1 MKILAA
7 VICCEYKKHSLS
19 QCMAAI
25 KKAGFDLLLNYQCSE
40 NEILKFDYFDYLQR
54 WDAYGAGI
62 IEREYD
68 QHQESRLPV
77 ICMARNQCLDF
88 AQQGGYDYILFV
100 DSDVIIPIDTKQKLF
115 EGNDYKLKS
124 GIVSGRGVHSG
135 AKYMFYPH
143 EIVDGWQRA
152 DYFTCGF
159 MAIHKDVFF
168 RLRFRWGLPVNGETI
183 CSEDPIFGDDARTI
197 LGVNWWGRL
206 DLVAEH
212 LGELN
217 EGETS
222 QF

>member
-7 VICCEYKKHSLS
+7 VICAPFKSYSLIK
-19 QCMAAI
+19 CLEAI
-25 KKAGFDLLLNYQCSE
+25 KAAGFENILLNYEGIAPTLPNDIEVQE
-40 NEILKFDYFDYLQR
+40 WMFEGAGKVKRKFDQDNE
-54 WDAYGAGI
+54 A
-62 IEREYD
+62 
-68 QHQESRLPV
+68 RLTP
-77 ICMARNQCLDF
+77 ICIARNMCLDF

-100 DSDVIIPIDTKQKLF
+100 DSDVIIPQDTKQKLF
-115 EGNDYKLKS
+115 EGNHFKLKS
-124 GIVSGRGVHSG
+124 GIVKGRGIHSG
-135 AKYMFYPH
+135 ATYMFYPH
-143 EIVDGWQRA
+143 EIIDGWQRA

-168 RLRFRWGLPVNGETI
+168 RLRFRWGLPVKGETI
-183 CSEDPIFGDDARTI
+183 CSEDPIFGDDARNI

-212 LGELN
+212 LGDLK

>member
-7 VICCEYKKHSLS
+7 VICTDFKAYSLKKCLE
-19 QCMAAI
+19 AI
-25 KKAGFDLLLNYQCSE
+25 RAAGFEQILLNYEGNIPSD
-40 NEILKFDYFDYLQR
+40 LDVDYTQEWIFN
-54 WDAYGAGI
+54 GAGKN
-62 IEREYD
+62 ERKYD
-68 QHQESRLPV
+68 QHQESRLPL
-77 ICMARNQCLDF
+77 ICIARNMCLDF
-88 AQQGGYDYILFV
+88 AQQGGFDYILFV
-100 DSDVIIPIDTKQKLF
+100 DSDVVIPPDTKTKLF
-115 EGNDYKLKS
+115 DNNLYKLKS
-124 GIVSGRGVHSG
+124 GIVKGRGVHSG
-135 AKYMFYPH
+135 ATYMFFTH
-143 EIVDGWQRA
+143 EELNGWQRA

-168 RLRFRWGLPVNGETI
+168 RLRFRWGLPVNGQTI

-212 LGELN
+212 LGELK

>member
-7 VICCEYKKHSLS
+7 VICTDFKESTLK
-19 QCMAAI
+19 QCLEAI
-25 KKAGFDLLLNYQCSE
+25 KAAGFENILLNYEGIAPMEYDLPFMQEWEFWGAGKSE
-40 NEILKFDYFDYLQR
+40 RKFDQ
-54 WDAYGAGI
+54 
-62 IEREYD
+62 D
-68 QHQESRLPV
+68 QNARLTP
-77 ICMARNQCLDF
+77 ICIARNMCLDF

-100 DSDVIIPIDTKQKLF
+100 DSDVIIPNDTKQKLF
-115 EGNDYKLKS
+115 EGNNFKLKS
-124 GIVSGRGVHSG
+124 GIVPGRGVHSN
-135 AKYMFYPH
+135 ATYMFYPH
-143 EIVDGWQRA
+143 EIVEGWQRA

-212 LGELN
+212 LGDLN

>member
-7 VICCEYKKHSLS
+7 VICTDFKASTLN
-19 QCMAAI
+19 QCLEAI
-25 KKAGFDLLLNYQCSE
+25 RQAGFDDILLNYEGIAPFIE
-40 NEILKFDYFDYLQR
+40 NEPFIQEWEFSGVGKNERKFDQ
-54 WDAYGAGI
+54 
-62 IEREYD
+62 D
-68 QHQESRLPV
+68 QNSRLTP
-77 ICMARNQCLDF
+77 ICIARNMCLDF
-88 AQQGGYDYILFV
+88 AQQCGYDYILFV
-100 DSDVIIPIDTKQKLF
+100 DSDVIIPPDTKQKLF
-115 EGNDYKLKS
+115 WDSDDYKLKS
-124 GIVSGRGVHSG
+124 GIVPGRGVHSG

-143 EIVDGWQRA
+143 EIVEGWQRA

-168 RLRFRWGLPVNGETI
+168 RLRFRWGLPLNGETI

-197 LGVNWWGRL
+197 LGVHWWGRL

-212 LGELN
+212 LGDLN